1 MALLP
6 CQAKGEHSRLVP
18 QELCTPPWWIGR
30 SQTGVCDK
38 DQGSNSLPS
47 LEFQKGGV
55 ADKIMGF
62 LWFSSVQSVSSVLSD
77 SLWPHG
83 LQNARPPCLSPTPWV
98 YSNSCP
104 LRGWCYPNISSSIIP
119 FSSHLQSFLASG
131 SFPMSQFFAYQVAKV
146 LGFLLQHQS
155 FQWLFRTNFL

>member
-62 LWFSSVQSVSSVLSD
+62 LCGSVQFSQLAQSCLTLCDPTDCRMPGLPITNSLSLLKLMSFAWVMLSKHLILYYPLLLPPSIFSSIRVFSNESVL
-77 SLWPHG
+77 
-83 LQNARPPCLSPTPWV
+83 C
-98 YSNSCP
+98 
-104 LRGWCYPNISSSIIP
+104 ISGGQSIGV
-119 FSSHLQSFLASG
+119 SAST
-131 SFPMSQFFAYQVAKV
+131 SVLPMTIQD
-146 LGFLLQHQS
+146 
-155 FQWLFRTNFL
+155 